1 MYNLHHVM
9 PSLIKSLQPSSSID
23 NEIQKK
29 DDLPPDEHKG
39 EASVEDFVEEVV
51 GKILKGVEKV

>member
-1 MYNLHHVM
+1 M